1 MQKTAYEMR
10 ISDWSSDVCSSD
22 LCSVADGAVRACRR
36 VPHAR
41 RIAGLAPLGDLPST
55 APRADTRHDPG
66 HRCDT
71 DRLNDLLFRARHAPG
86 RARDIDCSLCYRD
99 DPRHLRY
106 LDGRKASPKRDT
118 KHPPRK
124 PHQATGSVPGPLTT
138 LSRKSGL

>member
-36 VPHAR
+36 GPHTR
-41 RIAGLAPLGDLPST
+41 RIAGLAPIGDLPST

-66 HRCDT
+66 HRFDT

-86 RARDIDCSLCYRD
+86 RARDIACRLCYRD
-99 DPRHLRY
+99 YPRHPRY
-106 LDGRKASPKRDT
+106 LDWCTASPQ
-118 KHPPRK
+118 RK
-124 PHQATGSVPGPLTT
+124 P
-138 LSRKSGL
+138 KSTPTHAPKGT